1 MDKDNENYKSIEKDE
16 PEYVKDLS
24 PLYIKARRAGAIDMV
39 LSMTHASGTL
49 EGAEKFVSTLME
61 QYEPIVNS
69 MDGLSKDSNFLK
81 NLRQAFEAGPQKYTA
96 ESVKN
101 TTEP

>member
-1 MDKDNENYKSIEKDE
+1 MDNDNEDYDNIETEE
-16 PEYVKDLS
+16 PEYVKDLN
-24 PLYIKARRAGAIDMV
+24 PLYVRARRAGALNMI

>member
-16 PEYVKDLS
+16 PEYVKDLN

-49 EGAEKFVSTLME
+49 EGAEKFVSAMIAT
-61 QYEPIVNS
+61 YEPMI
-69 MDGLSKDSNFLK
+69 DTIEELSKDPDFTQK
-81 NLRQAFEAGPQKYTA
+81 LRKAAEAGPQKKKTTP
-96 ESVKN
+96 VKT
-101 TTEP
+101 TTET